1 MSDNKPGFSQ
11 RTVAFYVSE
20 PYPCGYLADRQAR
33 SQIVIPSRAID
44 HELYTQLV
52 QQGFRRGGLYIY
64 RPHCE
69 SCQACIPV
77 RVPVDDFQPNRSQR
91 RTWQRNSHLR
101 GRQLPLRYEERHYEL
116 YHRYQV
122 ARHDSS
128 SMAQDSAGQYSE
140 FILQSTVESWLLE
153 FSDADE
159 LKIVSL
165 VDVLD
170 DGLSAVYAFFDPD
183 DRHAGL
189 GVYNVLALIEIAR
202 RLGLPYVY
210 LGYWING
217 CRKMA
222 YKSNYQ
228 PIEALI
234 DGEWRL
240 FHPADIAAR

>member
-1 MSDNKPGFSQ
+1 MSDNKQGFNQ

-20 PYPCGYLADRQAR
+20 PYPCGYLPGRQAR

-44 HELYTQLV
+44 HALYTQLV

-69 SCQACIPV
+69 GCQACVPV
-77 RVPVDDFQPNRSQR
+77 RVPVNAFHPNRSQR

-122 ARHDSS
+122 ARHDGS
-128 SMAQDSAGQYSE
+128 SMAQDDAEQYSE

-153 FSDADE
+153 FSAGDE

-183 DRHAGL
+183 EQQAGL
-189 GVYNVLALIEIAR
+189 GVYNVLALIDIAR

-228 PIEALI
+228 PLESLI
-234 DGEWRL
+234 DGQWL
-240 FHPADIAAR
+240 PFHPDHGL